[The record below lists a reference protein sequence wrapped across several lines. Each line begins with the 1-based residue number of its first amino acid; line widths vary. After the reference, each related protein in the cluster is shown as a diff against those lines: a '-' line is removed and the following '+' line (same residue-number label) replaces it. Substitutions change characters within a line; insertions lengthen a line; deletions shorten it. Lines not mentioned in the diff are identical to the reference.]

1 MFEIE
6 FLHNFSLVNSSNGAR
21 RRTLLGPDEAKQRHA
36 TEIHPHYNDVF
47 PVHYCSVYPEMCKMP
62 VAVKI
67 RQHQQKLERI
77 WKTSSSVIGNANPWL
92 QLRTSLGDEGWNPP
106 SVAFVFQVFSTI
118 QGKTKARGFAILAPR
133 LYNRYNHAHV
143 PGPHMWQSPGPGP
156 GSKCSKTVEVGC
168 SYSELKPCQREID
181 TDEIQEKKL

>member
-1 MFEIE
+1 MARH
-6 FLHNFSLVNSSNGAR
+6 LHNFGFTRTAAALNKGTQKRGVDDGAIVR
-21 RRTLLGPDEAKQRHA
+21 GP
-36 TEIHPHYNDVF
+36 TVSI
-47 PVHYCSVYPEMCKMP
+47 PVWGMTVEKPS
-62 VAVKI
+62 
-67 RQHQQKLERI
+67 
-77 WKTSSSVIGNANPWL
+77 
-92 QLRTSLGDEGWNPP
+92 
-106 SVAFVFQVFSTI
+106 SVAFVFSTI
-118 QGKTKARGFAILAPR
+118 QGKTKARDVDILAPR